1 MPLPSSCAPR
11 PVAAVLALALLAAAP
26 AQAGPLDDLRAALR
40 AVADT
45 SPVQAELAREVTYQQ
60 RDAPARKGHATVI
73 ASQDAAGLHVA
84 FPPELLAR
92 ASREHAQLD
101 PDQPRP
107 VSDGLRSIDPVD
119 VAAMLGFSRRLL
131 ADLEGATLLGDHAA
145 VYRGEPVRMLDVEL
159 PVRLSQSGRKRIR
172 HAQSTM
178 KLWLGAD
185 GLPLALEKRSEY
197 RGRIFLVI
205 TFEAHESRKLQFAR
219 AGDRLVVVREEADS
233 GGSGLGESVG
243 EHRITTLKV
252 L

>member
-1 MPLPSSCAPR
+1 MPRLLSRAPH
-11 PVAAVLALALLAAAP
+11 PVAAVFGLALLAAPSAH
-26 AQAGPLDDLRAALR
+26 AGPLDNLRAALR
-40 AVADT
+40 AVADA
-45 SPVQAELAREVTYQQ
+45 SPVRAELVREVTYQQ
-60 RDAPARKGHATVI
+60 KDLPARKGQATVI
-73 ASQDAAGLHVA
+73 VSQGGNGLDVN
-84 FPPELLAR
+84 FPSEQLAR
-92 ASREHAQLD
+92 ATREHAQLD

-119 VAAMLGFSRRLL
+119 VAAMLGHARRLL

-159 PVRLSQSGRKRIR
+159 PVRLSQSGRKRIK

-178 KLWLGAD
+178 KLWLGPD

-205 TFEAHESRKLQFAR
+205 TFEAHESRKLEFAR
-219 AGDRLVVVREEADS
+219 AGDRLVVVREEADN
-233 GGSGLGESVG
+233 GGSGLGESFG